1 MRCQL
6 RRYLNKY
13 LNKIRGLE
21 WAPTASRPRGSQPIL
36 TLKWLG
42 APVAAPRRTDESM
55 DKGWLVAG
63 AACEVLMQE
72 EGLWGSHYT
81 AKILEVPKQKS
92 KIEFEV
98 RNAPDTSLVTH
109 PLGLRGRSEQR
120 TVTATHLKHTP
131 QPGSH
136 VFCTASVD
144 GIAAHPRPG
153 PCRPFMRRARR

>member
-1 MRCQL
+1 MYTDGNAWPRVVGPN
-6 RRYLNKY
+6 YHP
-13 LNKIRGLE
+13 GL
-21 WAPTASRPRGSQPIL
+21 ARPS
-36 TLKWLG
+36 
-42 APVAAPRRTDESM
+42 PRPAESTSM

-81 AKILEVPKQKS
+81 AKILEVTKQKS